1 MLHLDFFK
9 PRSVP
14 YAMKYKVE
22 KELERLQQLGVIES
36 IQFSNWAAP
45 IVPVLK
51 EDGTVRICGDY
62 KLTINQAAKVETYTI
77 PRVED
82 LFSMLAGG

>member
-1 MLHLDFFK
+1 
-9 PRSVP
+9 
-14 YAMKYKVE
+14 MKYKVE